1 MKKLILG
8 LLATVTLAFS
18 SQAQADNI
26 EQRAINKAIAAAREC
41 MRDGDLRP
49 GLQLE
54 GYATLNLY
62 CDYFR
67 FNPNYAG
74 FSVEVYA
81 RPHCPPN
88 QACIQV
94 IYPVATVWVDCQG
107 NAYQVECVEPVILEL

>member
-1 MKKLILG
+1 MKKLIFG
-8 LLATVTLAFS
+8 LLTTVTVAFS
-18 SQAQADNI
+18 SQAQTDNL

-41 MRDGDLRP
+41 MRDNDLQN
-49 GLQLE
+49 GLELV

-74 FSVEVYA
+74 YSVEVYA
-81 RPHCPPN
+81 RPKCPPN

-107 NAYQVECVEPVILEL
+107 NAYQVECAGNVILEP